1 MSYNNLNNFTP
12 FGFRDSLSLVTSKV
26 QEIQVGY
33 MHPYTIGVTGSNITY
48 TPEEILSKSIIRY
61 FDTDP
66 TDDYLPS
73 ASDIIN
79 LVSQNSYIGFTPG
92 MYFDVYF
99 KKIIM
104 LLKFYNSKFKN

>member
-61 FDTDP
+61 FTGSSTNDTLP
-66 TDDYLPS
+66 TS
-73 ASDIIN
+73 TDIIN
-79 LVSQNSYIGFTPG
+79 LVSQNSYIGFTP
-92 MYFDVYF
+92 
-99 KKIIM
+99 
-104 LLKFYNSKFKN
+104 